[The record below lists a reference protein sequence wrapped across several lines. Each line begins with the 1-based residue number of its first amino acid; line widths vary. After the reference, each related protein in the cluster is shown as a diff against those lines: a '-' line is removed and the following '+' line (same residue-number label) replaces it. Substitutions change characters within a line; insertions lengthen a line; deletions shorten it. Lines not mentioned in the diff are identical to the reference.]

1 MENIEKLPILRTA
14 YAAHKQFLS
23 IMFSL
28 RGFFLFLLPI
38 LLVSVGLQALRQLS
52 SSWLQTSSLSGDAVV
67 VPLLLV
73 FIFLFLYAMF
83 NAFIAV
89 KWHRMMILDEMVN
102 VKPYQG
108 QWLSLKFLWKSFKL
122 GLVWILLLLPLV
134 GVFVGVTTLFEGQQT
149 VIAFSSIPLLILFI
163 IAFLMLLGM
172 SLSLPAT
179 AVGVSLKIKDAFKL
193 SKGIRLRLLGTT
205 FVAGLPVMI
214 VMAVLGFIA
223 FFILFTSLSGVSIL
237 PGVWGLVVFIACI
250 VMFLLASLWAMFVG
264 IGVLSI
270 FYMHY
275 IVPQLPMLKA
285 DEDVKDAELI
295 DADVE

>member
-223 FFILFTSLSGVSIL
+223 FFILFTSLSSVSIL
-237 PGVWGLVVFIACI
+237 PWVWGLVVFVVCL
-250 VMFLLASLWAMFVG
+250 VLLLLASLWAMFVG

-285 DEDVKDAELI
+285 GEDVKDAELI

>member
-1 MENIEKLPILRTA
+1 MENIEKLPILKSA
-14 YAAHKQFLS
+14 WASHKQFFN
-23 IMFSL
+23 IFFSL
-28 RGFFLFLLPI
+28 KGFFLFLLPTLMI
-38 LLVSVGLQALRQLS
+38 AIGLQAVRQLASSWYS
-52 SSWLQTSSLSGDAVV
+52 SSYMLGEGTLLPMLAVFFFV
-67 VPLLLV
+67 
-73 FIFLFLYAMF
+73 FLYMMF

-237 PGVWGLVVFIACI
+237 PGVWGSVVFIVCL
-250 VMFLLASLWAMFVG
+250 VLLLLASLWAMFVG

-285 DEDVKDAELI
+285 DENVKDAELI